1 MLPVR
6 VVVADDSAIYRTA
19 LCNFL
24 KTVPDIEVSAAAQD
38 GVEALNLIQQLQ
50 PDALFLDI
58 EMPKM
63 NGWEVLQHLR
73 KTASSVQVLVLSS
86 HAESYFQKLALELGA
101 SAYISKGNVEQVINI
116 IDSLIT
122 GSKEQM

>member
-1 MLPVR
+1 MVPVR

-50 PDALFLDI
+50 PDALFLDV

-63 NGWEVLQHLR
+63 NGWEVLQRLR
-73 KTASSVQVLVLSS
+73 KTASPVQVLMLSS
-86 HAESYFQKLALELGA
+86 HAEAYFQKLALERGA
-101 SAYISKGNVEQVINI
+101 SAYIHKGNVEQVISI
-116 IDSLIT
+116 IDELVT
-122 GSKEQM
+122 DSKRM